1 MMMHGGPWWGMMQER
16 PTSAPKIDRQT
27 MRRVLG
33 YARPYAG
40 MIAAMTLV
48 IVVTSVI
55 ELAPPLFAR
64 DLIDHALPDRD
75 VGRLSLLAIGMIA
88 VPLIS
93 ALLGTLQRWLSAKA
107 GEGIIYDLRCEMF
120 DHLQRMSLRFFTRS
134 KTGELMSRFT
144 NDVVGAQS
152 AVTGTLV
159 SVFTNL
165 ITLASTLVVML
176 SIEWRL
182 TLAALIVLPGLYLPA
197 RRAARI
203 LRDISRQGMELNS
216 RMNGQLNE
224 TLNVS
229 GALLVKVFGRQAR
242 EREQFKR
249 NAAGVRDIG
258 VKRAIVGRWFFVVIG
273 LVSSIGSAV
282 LFWAGGYLVIAGALS
297 VGTIVAF
304 ISYLARLYQPL
315 VGLSNIQ
322 VELAQS
328 LVSFERVFEYLDLP
342 VEIQDAPNAIH
353 LERVRGAVT
362 FEHVSFSY
370 LAGEAP
376 AGATTENGTQ
386 HPAGGDGFLGN
397 RPVTAPQRNNG
408 SETPVATQ
416 PGRRWAL
423 DDVSFTV
430 EPGQLVALV
439 GPSGAGKTTI
449 SYLLPRLY
457 EPQQGRIL
465 LDGHDL
471 RDLTQATLAEHIGLV
486 TQETYLFHDTVRAN
500 LLYAR
505 PDASESDLIEACRAA
520 NIHNVIAAL
529 PQGYDTVV
537 GERGYRLSGGEKQRI
552 ALARIILKNPSVLVL
567 DEATSSLDSESEALI
582 QQALDKLFI
591 GRTSIV
597 IAHRLS
603 TVLAA
608 DKILVLEHG
617 RLVEQ
622 GTHHELVN
630 AGGLYA
636 RLYETQFRGLEKGRR
651 PAEADQEQNASHG

>member
-16 PTSAPKIDRQT
+16 PQAKPHIDRRAL
-27 MRRVLG
+27 RRVLG

-40 MIAAMTLV
+40 MIALMILV
-48 IVVTSVI
+48 ILVTSVI

-88 VPLIS
+88 VPLLS
-93 ALLGTLQRWLSAKA
+93 ALIGTLQRWLSAKA
-107 GEGIIYDLRCEMF
+107 GEGIIYDLRCQMF
-120 DHLQRMSLRFFTRS
+120 DHLQRMSLRFFTQS

-144 NDVVGAQS
+144 NDVVGAQN

-159 SVFTNL
+159 SVVTNV

-203 LRDISRQGMELNS
+203 LRDISRQGMEANS
-216 RMNGQLNE
+216 KMNGQLNE

-229 GALLVKVFGRQAR
+229 GALLVKVFGRQTR

-249 NAAGVRDIG
+249 HAAEVRDIG
-258 VKRAIVGRWFFVVIG
+258 VRRAIVGRWFFVAIG

-282 LFWAGGYLVIAGALS
+282 LFWAGGYLVITGALS

-342 VEIQDAPNAIH
+342 VEIQDRPNAIH
-353 LERVRGAVT
+353 LERVRGAVA

-370 LAGEAP
+370 LAGDGP
-376 AGATTENGTQ
+376 AGAGEDNTARHTAASEVGFGSAPVIATRRGNGAEA
-386 HPAGGDGFLGN
+386 PISI
-397 RPVTAPQRNNG
+397 RP
-408 SETPVATQ
+408 S
-416 PGRRWAL
+416 RRWAL
-423 DDVSFTV
+423 DDVSFEV

-500 LLYAR
+500 LLYAKA
-505 PDASESDLIEACRAA
+505 DASEAELIEACRAA
-520 NIHNVIAAL
+520 NIHETIAAL
-529 PQGYDTVV
+529 PQGYDTLV

-567 DEATSSLDSESEALI
+567 DEATSSLDSESERLV
-582 QQALDKLFI
+582 QQALDKLFV

-603 TVLAA
+603 TILAA
-608 DKILVLEHG
+608 DLILVIDNG
-617 RLVEQ
+617 NVAEQ
-622 GTHHELVN
+622 GNHRQLMS

-651 PAEADQEQNASHG
+651 PAKEEQEHNTAHV

>member
-1 MMMHGGPWWGMMQER
+1 
-16 PTSAPKIDRQT
+16 
-27 MRRVLG
+27 
-33 YARPYAG
+33 
-40 MIAAMTLV
+40 
-48 IVVTSVI
+48 
-55 ELAPPLFAR
+55 
-64 DLIDHALPDRD
+64 
-75 VGRLSLLAIGMIA
+75 
-88 VPLIS
+88 
-93 ALLGTLQRWLSAKA
+93 
-107 GEGIIYDLRCEMF
+107 
-120 DHLQRMSLRFFTRS
+120 
-134 KTGELMSRFT
+134 
-144 NDVVGAQS
+144 
-152 AVTGTLV
+152 
-159 SVFTNL
+159 
-165 ITLASTLVVML
+165 
-176 SIEWRL
+176 
-182 TLAALIVLPGLYLPA
+182 
-197 RRAARI
+197 
-203 LRDISRQGMELNS
+203 ELNS

-242 EREQFKR
+242 EREQFNR
-249 NAAGVRDIG
+249 NAAGMRDIG
-258 VKRAIVGRWFFVVIG
+258 VKRAIVARWFFVAIG
-273 LVSSIGSAV
+273 LVSSIGSAL
-282 LFWAGGYLVIAGALS
+282 LFWAGGYLVITGALS

-304 ISYLARLYQPL
+304 ISYLTRLYQPL

-342 VEIQDAPNAIH
+342 VEIQDRPNAIH
-353 LERVRGAVT
+353 LERVRGAVA

-376 AGATTENGTQ
+376 AGAAREDAARHTATGDVVF
-386 HPAGGDGFLGN
+386 GGL
-397 RPVTAPQRNNG
+397 PVMATRRNNG
-408 SETPVATQ
+408 AETPMTIR
-416 PGRRWAL
+416 PSRRWAL
-423 DDVSFTV
+423 DDVSFEV

-471 RDLTQATLAEHIGLV
+471 RDVTQATLAEHIGLV

-500 LLYAR
+500 LLYAKAN
-505 PDASESDLIEACRAA
+505 ASEADLTEACRAA
-520 NIHNVIAAL
+520 NIHNAIAAL

-582 QQALDKLFI
+582 QQALDKLFV

-603 TVLAA
+603 TILAA
-608 DKILVLEHG
+608 DLILVIDNG
-617 RLVEQ
+617 KVIEQ
-622 GTHHELVN
+622 GNHHDLVN

-636 RLYETQFRGLEKGRR
+636 RLYETQFRGLAKGRR
-651 PAEADQEQNASHG
+651 PAEADQEQNASHV

>member
-1 MMMHGGPWWGMMQER
+1 MMMHGGPWRAMMHDEPEGKPQINR
-16 PTSAPKIDRQT
+16 DVL
-27 MRRVLG
+27 RRVLG

-40 MIAAMTLV
+40 MIGLMILTIL
-48 IVVTSVI
+48 VTSVI

-75 VGRLSLLAIGMIA
+75 VGRLSLLSVGMIA
-88 VPLIS
+88 VPLLS
-93 ALLGTLQRWLSAKA
+93 ALIGTLQRWLSAKA
-107 GEGIIYDLRCEMF
+107 GEGIIYDLRCQMF

-144 NDVVGAQS
+144 NDVVGAQN

-159 SVFTNL
+159 SVVTNV
-165 ITLASTLVVML
+165 ITLVSTLVVML

-203 LRDISRQGMELNS
+203 LRDISRQSMELNS

-242 EREQFKR
+242 EREQFRR

-258 VKRAIVGRWFFVVIG
+258 VKRAIVGRWFFVAIG

-282 LFWAGGYLVIAGALS
+282 LFWAGGYLVITGALS

-328 LVSFERVFEYLDLP
+328 LVSFERVFEYLDVP

-353 LERVRGAVT
+353 LERVRGAVA

-370 LAGEAP
+370 LAGGEP
-376 AGATTENGTQ
+376 AGAAGENEA
-386 HPAGGDGFLGN
+386 HPIAAGDVLPGGPPVMAARRGN
-397 RPVTAPQRNNG
+397 GAEASVAIRP
-408 SETPVATQ
+408 S
-416 PGRRWAL
+416 RRWAL

-471 RDLTQATLAEHIGLV
+471 RALSQATLAEHIGLV

-505 PDASESDLIEACRAA
+505 PDAGEAELISACRAA
-520 NIHNVIAAL
+520 NIHDAIAAL
-529 PQGYDTVV
+529 PHGYDTVV

-603 TVLAA
+603 TILAA
-608 DKILVLEHG
+608 DMILVIENG
-617 RLVEQ
+617 KVVEQ
-622 GTHHELVN
+622 GNHHALVS

-636 RLYETQFRGLEKGRR
+636 RLYETQFRGLARGRR
-651 PAEADQEQNASHG
+651 PADAERERATSHD